1 MSKLYS
7 RQKNWQ
13 HASRPEKDLFFA
25 PPHFK
30 KEKKEMPPLNFLSRF
45 LSSASFSTF
54 AVYFLLCVKKITHN
68 KKLAK
73 SPTAKELNPAR
84 KTKTRAKKFFLPAR
98 ASWTVTCLLTVL
110 FSIDTC
116 VAQNTESLYER
127 TQKQIQQNM
136 LQNSGDWQRIQEMKM
151 LRDNFPGAAQ
161 YYDQQINQIY
171 QQYSPVNNN
180 SNPAQDIVDQQNRQA
195 AQMMGVNLPPTQAD
209 IDAEIKNRM
218 QGKPPALTAEQK
230 QRQSVSDVLN
240 EVHSIEPS
248 LNEYWNAP
256 DFSAK
261 EKPYRDA
268 LNKLK
273 EQLEGKR
280 KLSVADAYYDVE
292 KAYGNPM
299 LNQKEFKDEV
309 NKCANFIKRYMM
321 ENKLN
326 LSDNLQVHS
335 TIQKFFSDSLKIGKK
350 ILEIPDVPPQ
360 IHKPFYYDYEDYKAE
375 KDYRSY
381 HISKGFATGNGQC
394 HVLPLM
400 YAAIAEAV
408 GAKFYL
414 SYAPLH
420 SFIKYPD
427 NQGNIHS
434 YEVTTNWQ
442 ITDQWYKDNLGVTG
456 LAEKSGIYLHPLDR
470 KQIVAAAL
478 IDLACSYRKQNGLA
492 DGKFINECVD
502 NAMGYF
508 PNKDANVFGWLL
520 RSKLTAV
527 ELDRM
532 LFKKGIKTVEDAEK
546 IPEARALLTKL
557 NSINKKIESLGY
569 TEDPIEGY
577 EQMVEDSK
585 KRHPEIPK
593 TGNLQKR
600 NLFIP
605 LNTK

>member
-1 MSKLYS
+1 MEFAI
-7 RQKNWQ
+7 RHKNRR
-13 HASRPEKDLFFA
+13 HSIRPLKDLIFA
-25 PPHFK
+25 PPHFEKRK
-30 KEKKEMPPLNFLSRF
+30 KELPPLNFLSRF

-54 AVYFLLCVKKITHN
+54 AVYFLLCVEKITHN
-68 KKLAK
+68 KKLAAP
-73 SPTAKELNPAR
+73 PTAKELNPAL
-84 KTKTRAKKFFLPAR
+84 KTKTRAKKFILPAG
-98 ASWTVTCLLTVL
+98 ASWTVLCLSTVL
-110 FSIDTC
+110 FSVDTC
-116 VAQNTESLYER
+116 IAQVGGNLYDRNKNYVEEYIM
-127 TQKQIQQNM
+127 KQQSQTFMPIPVLGGYIPTHNAE
-136 LQNSGDWQRIQEMKM
+136 II
-151 LRDNFPGAAQ
+151 LR
-161 YYDQQINQIY
+161 
-171 QQYSPVNNN
+171 NN
-180 SNPAQDIVDQQNRQA
+180 SNPAQDIINQQNRQA
-195 AQMMGVNLPPTQAD
+195 AKMMGANLPPTQAE
-209 IDAEIKNRM
+209 IDAEMKDRM
-218 QGKPPALTAEQK
+218 NGKPPALTEEQQ
-230 QRQSVSDVLN
+230 QRKDIADVLN
-240 EVHSIEPS
+240 DVHSREPS
-248 LNEYWNAP
+248 LNEYWKAP
-256 DFSAK
+256 DFASK

-273 EQLEGKR
+273 NQLEGKS

-292 KAYGNPM
+292 TAYGNPM

-309 NKCANFIKRYMM
+309 NKCANFIRRYMA
-321 ENKLN
+321 ENNMN

-335 TIQKFFSDSLKIGKK
+335 TIQKFFSDSLKIGKH
-350 ILEIPDVPPQ
+350 LVEIPDVPPQ
-360 IHKPFYYDYEDYKAE
+360 MHKPFYYDYEDYKAE

-381 HISKGFATGNGQC
+381 QISKGFATGNGQC

-400 YAAIAEAV
+400 YSAIAEAL

-427 NQGNIHS
+427 NNGNIHD

-456 LAEKSGIYLHPLDR
+456 IAEKSKIYLNPMDR
-470 KQIVAAAL
+470 KQIVAAAM

-502 NAMGYF
+502 NAMEYF

-527 ELDRM
+527 ELDRT
-532 LFKKGIKTVEDAEK
+532 LSKKGIKTIEDAEK
-546 IPEARALLTKL
+546 IPEAQALLTKL

-569 TEDPIEGY
+569 TEEPIEGY